1 MILSLVLLLAAGC
14 AESGQW
20 DNASRDNSAK
30 TAETAKKTEKKA
42 KKRKEVSQDSGI
54 EYFNDFFTAYNL
66 TETADSL
73 TKDKTMEMD
82 MFEETESPFDI
93 VSNTHIE
100 KEKKGDEYNAAFEL
114 NDVYS
119 DQETNIYGFY
129 TDDMLYYDTDNGSY
143 KQDSTWQ
150 DVKYMIDGYNF
161 KLYEYTVSEVN
172 VTNYNDGAKKMEF
185 SFDLSKLSEA
195 PDEQIFAIISNTGTT
210 YKNLSFN
217 EADFEAYVT
226 SDGYVESYMMYYD
239 GQVVAGSTPFTF
251 KYRTTVDYSDINNT
265 KPTYPEERD
274 KYEYTEVITET
285 DQQGA
290 MQYSYQQQQ

>member
-1 MILSLVLLLAAGC
+1 MVLSLVLLLAAGC
-14 AESGQW
+14 AESGQGE
-20 DNASRDNSAK
+20 DVSRNNSSETAE

-119 DQETNIYGFY
+119 DQENNVYGFY

-150 DVKYMIDGYNF
+150 DVKYMIDGY
-161 KLYEYTVSEVN
+161 KL
-172 VTNYNDGAKKMEF
+172 
-185 SFDLSKLSEA
+185 
-195 PDEQIFAIISNTGTT
+195 
-210 YKNLSFN
+210 
-217 EADFEAYVT
+217 
-226 SDGYVESYMMYYD
+226 
-239 GQVVAGSTPFTF
+239 
-251 KYRTTVDYSDINNT
+251 
-265 KPTYPEERD
+265 
-274 KYEYTEVITET
+274 
-285 DQQGA
+285 
-290 MQYSYQQQQ
+290 